1 MDMARCTA
9 YAHRQ
14 DFQRHTRFRDRLEEP
29 MMPNGER
36 VSKLKEKKIMRV
48 KPYRKFA
55 VFGAFIL
62 GCAAL
67 TSTAAAQKSELDGTE
82 KSIVVVGYSTSYV
95 WPSMLQDMLDE
106 HAGGERTYHVL
117 NAVIGGAPVAHWSAD
132 YGTDEYK
139 RTFGAMIS
147 DFFGPDA
154 KLRKDEPDP
163 AKGGSIAIAQQSL
176 QLTRDDRGPVKTEYD
191 MVGAEMGAD
200 EMQTMSL
207 RLKGLGLDRI
217 YIAMH
222 IYKKPVEPEVGNER
236 IALNRLLSRG
246 IDGIK
251 AGPDLWSAT
260 KECFPECFIEDEL
273 HPNDLGYKIMAEH
286 WYKTLAGEN
295 AKEAVVKSLYSKN
308 YGEWREIMEEYLAW
322 RRGE

>member
-1 MDMARCTA
+1 MLTISRNLK
-9 YAHRQ
+9 YAG
-14 DFQRHTRFRDRLEEP
+14 L
-29 MMPNGER
+29 
-36 VSKLKEKKIMRV
+36 
-48 KPYRKFA
+48 
-55 VFGAFIL
+55 
-62 GCAAL
+62 CAAVVYCSL
-67 TSTAAAQKSELDGTE
+67 EAAPSLAQSTELDGTE

-95 WPSMLQDMLDE
+95 WPYMLQDMLDA
-106 HAGGERTYHVL
+106 HAGGERIYHVL
-117 NAVIGGAPVAHWSAD
+117 NAVVGGAPVAHWSAE
-132 YGTDEYK
+132 YGTKEYE
-139 RTFGAMIS
+139 RTFGAMVA
-147 DFFGPDA
+147 DFFGPEARLRDDA
-154 KLRKDEPDP
+154 PDP

-236 IALNRLLSRG
+236 IALIRLLSRG
-246 IDGIK
+246 IEGIK
-251 AGPDLWSAT
+251 PGPDLWSAT
-260 KECFPECFIEDEL
+260 KDCFPECFIDDEL

-286 WYKTLAGEN
+286 WYRTLAGADVRADIVET
-295 AKEAVVKSLYSKN
+295 LYEKD
-308 YGEWREIMEEYLAW
+308 YGEWRKIMEDYLAW